1 MKAYYYQSPGGNVG
15 DDLNALLWE
24 RLLPDFE
31 QLTAAH
37 WLVGVGSTLD
47 ERLNAI
53 EGSKIVM
60 GTGLRPGARRLV
72 LVGDVRFAAV
82 RGKLSARELGLGP
95 EVALCDPG
103 FLVAHVWPGYLRR
116 PRDDG
121 RVAGRVG
128 LVPHIYSERWSNIGA
143 VAADAGLDVISP
155 RLPVEQFLERL
166 GNCSR
171 VYCESLHAAIF
182 ADALRIPWA
191 RARISSH
198 YYEGDGVAEF
208 KWRDAFSIVDLPV
221 ESATR
226 ATLIPIRNRLV
237 RVAQSFAEKR
247 LVRDLVRR
255 QDDAGL
261 FRLSRTDRLQ
271 RRIDDL
277 LEKVEQLRSPPAV
290 ADWLPAPRALPD
302 VVEERDQ
309 VAALR
314 VLAFPK
320 HNGTPFLRKYAE
332 VLEAEGATLDEFS
345 FGRALRGRYDVFHI
359 HWPDSHLLTGSWWR
373 AVGKHARLALLM
385 LYLRARGTRIVWM
398 MHNLQ
403 AHEKDHWLSSWLFP
417 RWFPQLCTHVIAL
430 TGNGLAAA
438 RARYPVLWR
447 KHAAVIPHGHYRDEY
462 PGDSCPE
469 LLSRTA
475 NRRRLGLA
483 QDRFTLLFFGNIRR
497 YKNVPLLI
505 EAFRALPGRDVQ
517 LVIAGQPG
525 VGIEAA
531 DIAALARSDE
541 RIRLH
546 LEFVPESQVTVFLG
560 AADLV
565 VLPFDSV
572 LNSGSVLLALSLN
585 RPVLAPRLG
594 ALPEIQSAVSPRWLN
609 LYDGPLTA
617 ELLAGARA
625 ALTGL
630 SERDTPDLSAF
641 DWTSIAAQTLDL
653 YRLDGRVH
661 PRVRG
666 GQYEQTLEIR

>member
-1 MKAYYYQSPGGNVG
+1 MKAYYYQAPGGNVG

-31 QLTAAH
+31 QLTAAQ
-37 WLVGVGSTLD
+37 WLVGIGSMLD
-47 ERLNAI
+47 QRLNAL

-82 RGKLSARELGLGP
+82 RGKLSERELGLGP

-103 FLVAHVWPGYLRR
+103 FLVGQVWPRQVR
-116 PRDDG
+116 SQ
-121 RVAGRVG
+121 AGTGARVG
-128 LVPHIYSERWSNIGA
+128 LVPHIYSERWSNIAA

-191 RARISSH
+191 RTRISSH

-226 ATLIPIRNRLV
+226 AVLIPIRHRLA
-237 RVAQSFAEKR
+237 RPAQSLAELR
-247 LVRDLVRR
+247 LVRDLVRH
-255 QDDAGL
+255 QDDEKV
-261 FRLSRTDRLQ
+261 FQLSQADRLQ
-271 RRIDDL
+271 RRIDEL

-290 ADWLPAPRALPD
+290 AGWLPAPRTLPD
-302 VVEERDQ
+302 ALEEQGSDA
-309 VAALR
+309 VPR

-320 HNGTPFLRKYAE
+320 HNGTAFLRKYAE
-332 VLEAEGATLDEFS
+332 VLEEEGATLEEFS

-359 HWPDSHLLTGSWWR
+359 HWPDSHLLTSSWWR
-373 AVGKHARLALLM
+373 ALGKHVRLALLM

-438 RARYPVLWR
+438 RARYPALCR

-462 PGDSCPE
+462 PIRY
-469 LLSRTA
+469 SRA
-475 NRRRLGLA
+475 ESRGRLNLA

-505 EAFRALPGRDVQ
+505 EAFRALPGRDLQ

-531 DIAALARSDE
+531 DIIPLARADE
-541 RIRLH
+541 RIRLQ
-546 LEFVPESQVTVFLG
+546 LEFVPESQVPVFLG

-594 ALPEIQSAVSPRWLN
+594 ALPEIQKAVSPRWLH
-609 LYDGPLTA
+609 LYDGALTA
-617 ELLAGARA
+617 ELLGNTRA
-625 ALTGL
+625 ALHGL
-630 SERDTPDLSAF
+630 SEQDRPDLSAF
-641 DWTSIAAQTLDL
+641 DWAGIAAQTLDL
-653 YRLDGRVH
+653 YRLDARNR

>member
-1 MKAYYYQSPGGNVG
+1 MKAYYYQTPGGNVG
-15 DDLNALLWE
+15 DDLNALLWQ

-31 QLTAAH
+31 QLTTAQ
-37 WLVGVGSTLD
+37 WLVGIGSTLD
-47 ERLNAI
+47 QRLNALR
-53 EGSKIVM
+53 GSKIVM
-60 GTGLRPGARRLV
+60 GTGLRPAARRLV

-82 RGKLSARELGLGP
+82 RGKLSMRELGLGP
-95 EVALCDPG
+95 DVALCDPG
-103 FLVAHVWPGYLRR
+103 FLVGHVWPRHAR
-116 PRDDG
+116 SH
-121 RVAGRVG
+121 AGHGHAPARTRVG
-128 LVPHIYSERWSNIGA
+128 LVPHIYSERWSNIA
-143 VAADAGLDVISP
+143 AAAADAGLEVISP

-166 GNCSR
+166 GHCSR

-191 RARISSH
+191 RVRISSH
-198 YYEGDGVAEF
+198 YYEGDGVSEF

-226 ATLIPIRNRLV
+226 AVLIPIRNRLV
-237 RVAQSFAEKR
+237 RPAQSLAERR
-247 LVRDLVRR
+247 LARDLVRH
-255 QDDAGL
+255 QDDEGV
-261 FRLSRTDRLQ
+261 FQLSQVDRLQ
-271 RRIDDL
+271 RRVDEL

-290 ADWLPAPRALPD
+290 ANWLPAPRALPD
-302 VVEERDQ
+302 ALGEQTNDV
-309 VAALR
+309 ALR

-320 HNGTPFLRKYAE
+320 NNGTPFLRKYVE
-332 VLEAEGATLDEFS
+332 VLEDEGAMLDEFS
-345 FGRALRGRYDVFHI
+345 FGRALRRRYDVFHL

-398 MHNLQ
+398 IHNLQ
-403 AHEKDHWLSSWLFP
+403 AHEQDHWLSSWLFP

-438 RARYPVLWR
+438 RARYPALRR

-462 PGDSCPE
+462 PVRH
-469 LLSRTA
+469 SRA
-475 NRRRLGLA
+475 EGRRLLELA

-497 YKNVPLLI
+497 YKNVPSLI
-505 EAFRALPGRDVQ
+505 EAFRALPGGDLQ

-531 DIAALARSDE
+531 EIATLARCDE

-546 LEFVPESQVTVFLG
+546 LEFVPEAQVPVLLG

-594 ALPEIQSAVSPRWLN
+594 ALPEIQGAVSPRWLH

-617 ELLAGARA
+617 EQLGNARV
-625 ALTGL
+625 ALHGL
-630 SERDTPDLSAF
+630 SEQDRPDLSAF

-653 YRLDGRVH
+653 YRLDVRDRS
-661 PRVRG
+661 RVRG